1 MRTYEITSDDT
12 IVYTKVKG
20 NEDSDF
26 VIFVIGGEIYK
37 GMKPYENSEAFHKLE
52 EKFIVVYYEQRGCGV
67 SPYPVDSPISLIDM
81 VNDLQS
87 VVTFIKELYPGK
99 RYFLYG
105 DKIGALYGLLYLRYH
120 AIEIE
125 KMIVTSPVLFFEDK
139 DFYTGFQIFLENYKD
154 YIPYNFYEYFED
166 IDNNIKI
173 KQILDKPIIKEFI
186 YSGFNPLKSLQVISS
201 MKDFLF
207 DISCKDDF
215 KYMKIPFI
223 MLCAKDDKEKYY
235 SVIKKGYDN
244 YANFFITY
252 YTFDECVNII
262 KEQPET
268 FVELITS
275 YCLVE

>member
-1 MRTYEITSDDT
+1 MRKFEISSDDT
-12 IVYTKVKG
+12 IVHTVVKG
-20 NEDSDF
+20 NEDSQL

-37 GMKPYENSEAFHKLE
+37 GMKPYEDSVAFHKLE
-52 EKFIVVYYEQRGCGV
+52 EKFLVVYYEQRGCGT
-67 SPYPVDSPISLIDM
+67 SDYPVDAPISLLDM
-81 VNDLQS
+81 VNDIQS
-87 VVTFIKELYPGK
+87 VVTFIKEMYPGK

-105 DKIGALYGLLYLRYH
+105 DKIGAMYGLLYLRYH
-120 AIEIE
+120 AVEIE

-139 DFYTGFQIFLENYKD
+139 DFYTGFQIFLENYKE
-154 YIPYNFYEYFED
+154 YIPYNFFDYFKD

-173 KQILDKPIIKEFI
+173 KNVLDTPIIKEFI
-186 YSGFNPLKSLQVISS
+186 YSGFNALKSLRVLCS

-207 DISCKDDF
+207 DISFKEDF
-215 KYMKIPFI
+215 RNMEIPFI

-235 SVIKKGYDN
+235 SVIKKGYDQ

-262 KEQPET
+262 QEQPET